1 MALPFLLF
9 NLIISLTFHLIFH
22 TIMKIIS
29 HFKGEIILKAAL
41 EFFVGII
48 LLTLTAL
55 LGANLI
61 SASIVTMNARD
72 AQSAYVTEIENSDLA
87 ESVIDDCRKNAESS
101 GYKLDVTINQIGDSE
116 IATVSLT
123 YVYTIPLINVNTEHT
138 IIGYAR

>member
-1 MALPFLLF
+1 M
-9 NLIISLTFHLIFH
+9 
-22 TIMKIIS
+22 
-29 HFKGEIILKAAL
+29 KAAL

-123 YVYTIPLINVNTEHT
+123 YIYTIPLINVNTEHT